1 MTKKKTFEQAIGQ
14 LENIVN
20 ELEDSELPLEKAIS
34 KFESGIK
41 FSMHCNDLLDKAEK
55 KITILL
61 QDAEG
66 NVKEEPF
73 ENE

>member
-41 FSMHCNDLLDKAEK
+41 FSMYCNDLLDKAEK

-66 NVKEEPF
+66 NIKEEPF